1 MGIAFSKI
9 FLVKM
14 AVGKHGRQDKQASS
28 SLCFKGT
35 VIIFVGVC
43 ILAVW
48 MMNSSSPVPAERQSF
63 NGIRKVTPEIR
74 VKPSDSSPGSQETKE
89 KTKDSSSGVSF
100 EDNPGDLP
108 EDAIKGD
115 DGEELEKIKNPQI
128 QQKTQPDKASDD
140 GAGNLNEENKEEDNS
155 DGAGKSIGGKRSD
168 GDENSNEEEKSDGDV
183 KAKEKSDQNQYEGK
197 DEDNVTVNDNEET
210 TEKGDNETDS
220 QEKKDIE
227 EEKKE
232 AENNSKPEKSGG
244 SDSSENENNEG
255 KSKTEGKPE
264 KNGKQETTTE
274 ENTSDSKLPD
284 VLPNGGQAELLKE
297 NTIEPGNWETQAAES
312 KGEKGR
318 QEAENLKDEKKESP
332 QSQSQ
337 NAEDKSVK
345 GHESSKQLEGQ
356 DKDSKKSKEKNKDQ
370 SNQVNGNSYNWQIC
384 NSTAGPDYIP
394 CLDNFEAIQ
403 KLPSTKHYEHRE
415 RHCPKDPPTCLVPL
429 PEGYRLPVHWPESRD
444 KIWYNNVPHTKL
456 AEYKKH
462 QNWVRVSGEYNIFPG
477 GGTQFKNGA
486 LHYIDFIEETI
497 PDVAWGR
504 RSRVVLD
511 VGCGVASFG
520 GFLFERQV
528 LTMSLAPKD
537 EHEAQVQF
545 ALERGIPAISA
556 VMGTQRLPFPSTV
569 FDVVHCARC
578 RVPWHA
584 DGGKLLLELNRLLRP
599 GGYFVW
605 SATPVYQNKE
615 EDVQIWKEMSSL
627 TASICWNLLAK
638 KGDEVNEVGVAI
650 YQKPTS
656 NHCYESRRKNE
667 PPLCEEEGDLN
678 AAWYVPMESCLQR
691 VPHEDEE
698 RGNEWPE
705 EWPSRLEKVP
715 YWLKKDVH
723 DSFISDTEHWKRVV
737 SKSYLVGMGIDW
749 SAVRNVMDM
758 KAVYG
763 GFAAALVSQP
773 VWVMNV
779 VPIDAPNTLP
789 VIYERGLFGIYH
801 DWCESFSTYPRTYDL
816 LHADHL
822 FSKLK
827 KRCSLVSVMAEVD
840 RILRPGGSIIFRDT
854 VETLN
859 ELENMIKSLQWQIRM
874 TYSQDKEG
882 ILCAQKTM
890 WRPQQVA

>member
-1 MGIAFSKI
+1 
-9 FLVKM
+9 M

-35 VIIFVGVC
+35 LIIFVGVC
-43 ILAVW
+43 VLAVW

-63 NGIRKVTPEIR
+63 NNIRKISPEIT
-74 VKPSDSSPGSQETKE
+74 VKPRDSSSGSQETRE
-89 KTKDSSSGVSF
+89 KTKDSSSAVSF
-100 EDNPGDLP
+100 EDSPGDLP

-115 DGEELEKIKNPQI
+115 DGEELEKIKNPEI
-128 QQKTQPDKASDD
+128 QQKTEQDKVSDD
-140 GAGNLNEENKEEDNS
+140 GAANSNEENKEEESSN
-155 DGAGKSIGGKRSD
+155 GAGNSIEEKRSD
-168 GDENSNEEEKSDGDV
+168 EDGNSNEEEKSLGDV
-183 KAKEKSDQNQYEGK
+183 KPKEEKLDENQNEGK
-197 DEDNVTVNDNEET
+197 DQENVAVDD
-210 TEKGDNETDS
+210 GNETDS
-220 QEKKDIE
+220 QEKKDTE

-232 AENNSKPEKSGG
+232 AENNTQPEKSGD
-244 SDSSENENNEG
+244 SDSSGNENNKG
-255 KSKTEGKPE
+255 KSKTEGEPE
-264 KNGKQETTTE
+264 KDGKQETATE
-274 ENTSDSKLPD
+274 KTADSKLPD
-284 VLPNGGQAELLKE
+284 ALPNGGQAELLKE
-297 NTIEPGNWETQAAES
+297 NTIEPGTWETQAVES
-312 KGEKGR
+312 KDEKGR
-318 QEAENLKDEKKESP
+318 QEAEKQDSP

-337 NAEDKSVK
+337 TTEDKSSQ
-345 GHESSKQLEGQ
+345 ESSKQLQGQ
-356 DKDSKKSKEKNKDQ
+356 HKDSKEAKENNKDQ
-370 SNQVNGNSYNWQIC
+370 SNEVNGSSHNWQIC

-394 CLDNFEAIQ
+394 CLDNLEAIK
-403 KLPSTKHYEHRE
+403 KLTSTRHYEHRE
-415 RHCPKDPPTCLVPL
+415 RHCPQDPPTCLVPL

-456 AEYKKH
+456 AEYKKR
-462 QNWVRVSGEYNIFPG
+462 QNWVRVSGEHIIFPG

-497 PDVAWGR
+497 PDVAWGK

-627 TASICWNLLAK
+627 TASICWNLLSK
-638 KGDEVNEVGVAI
+638 KNDEINEVGVAI

-656 NHCYESRRKNE
+656 NTCYESRRKNE
-667 PPLCEEEGDLN
+667 PPLCEEEADPN

-691 VPHEDEE
+691 VPHEDDE
-698 RGNEWPE
+698 RGTEWPE
-705 EWPSRLEKVP
+705 EWPTRLEKVP

-723 DSFISDTEHWKRVV
+723 DHFISDTEHWKRIVT
-737 SKSYLVGMGIDW
+737 KSYLPGMGIDW

-763 GFAAALVSQP
+763 GFAAALASQP

-789 VIYERGLFGIYH
+789 IIYERGLFGIYH

-874 TYSQDKEG
+874 TYSQNQEG
-882 ILCAQKTM
+882 ILCAQKSM
-890 WRPQQVA
+890 WRPQLLVA